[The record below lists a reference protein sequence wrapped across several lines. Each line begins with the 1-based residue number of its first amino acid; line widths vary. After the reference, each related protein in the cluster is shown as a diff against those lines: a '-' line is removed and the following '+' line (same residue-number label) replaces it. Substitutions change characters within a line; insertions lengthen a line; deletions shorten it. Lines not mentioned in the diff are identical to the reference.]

1 MTLKEI
7 KDSLTNQ
14 LSKSETFKVELKTT
28 TIKEYKHSDLPIYK
42 KNYGSYYRCR
52 IVDGKI
58 KCDLI
63 RERSNGTFNYD
74 DTIFDVVFDENMKES
89 NEGEWN
95 EVVEKLTKH
104 IKK

>member
-42 KNYGSYYRCR
+42 KNYGSRDYDHVMMPVTADSIFSGY
-52 IVDGKI
+52 DMEHYS
-58 KCDLI
+58 L
-63 RERSNGTFNYD
+63 REKTLEPKN
-74 DTIFDVVFDENMKES
+74 
-89 NEGEWN
+89 
-95 EVVEKLTKH
+95 KLSTNQVQISKKD
-104 IKK
+104 IKKAY